1 MTVADIRKTIAAA
14 VFGFGSTLA
23 VAVTDGNVPTA
34 AEWLAILAGT
44 LVTTAGVWYVPNG
57 EK

>member
-1 MTVADIRKTIAAA
+1 MSIAEARKTIAAA

-23 VAVTDGNVPTA
+23 VAVTDGNVPTP

-44 LVTTAGVWYVPNG
+44 LVTLAGVWYVPN
-57 EK
+57 EQP